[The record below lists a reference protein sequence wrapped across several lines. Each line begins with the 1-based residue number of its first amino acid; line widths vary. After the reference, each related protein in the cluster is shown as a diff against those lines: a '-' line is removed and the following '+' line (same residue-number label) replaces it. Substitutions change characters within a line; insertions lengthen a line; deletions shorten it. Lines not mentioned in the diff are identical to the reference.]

1 MAAGGI
7 TETPVDECGQT
18 TGIQTGITVHRFRV
32 IPRSTLVVF
41 RLTNGHMRKRDLSG
55 FHGV

>member
-18 TGIQTGITVHRFRV
+18 TGITVHRFRV
-32 IPRSTLVVF
+32 IPGSTLVVF
-41 RLTNGHMRKRDLSG
+41 RLTNGHVRKRDLSG